1 MKNLI
6 FKGAAIV
13 ILLFLTSYSLPDDI
27 IKTKNLI
34 GTWEYSVP
42 DAPHQYQK
50 GDIIFVKKEG
60 KLEGNLGIG
69 NYKTPLRDLNS
80 KKDRVTCEA
89 YISGENI
96 SFDLTFK
103 KNSFT
108 GTASYSE
115 GTLDITGHKKMD
127 Q

>member
-1 MKNLI
+1 MRNLI
-6 FKGAAIV
+6 FKGAAII

-42 DAPHQYQK
+42 DAPYQYQK
-50 GDIIFVKKEG
+50 GNIIFENKDGELTGFFSVDRLKA
-60 KLEGNLGIG
+60 
-69 NYKTPLRDLNS
+69 PLRDLKS
-80 KKDRVTCEA
+80 QKRKVIFEA
-89 YISGENI
+89 YIQGVTV

-103 KNSFT
+103 KKSFL
-108 GTASYSE
+108 GTVSYSE

-127 Q
+127 